1 MKRTAVIFI
10 FCLITT
16 LGVPTGMYAL
26 FVGRAAA
33 PSETDPAAQ
42 TDGSGAAGT
51 TAEADPYGDTIS
63 VFMAEADRVEEL
75 DLLDY
80 VVGVVAAE
88 MPVSYAPEALKAQ
101 AAVSLTL
108 ARYMQKSGAKADLGG
123 AVISS
128 DYRRHQAYLG
138 EAALRALW
146 GERYDENIA
155 VVRAAVDAVSD
166 VTITYGG
173 QPILAVFHA
182 ISAGETESAANVW
195 GGDYPYLTQVDSSGD
210 RLSAGFRSEET
221 LPAAE
226 FFQKLGLT
234 PPEDPASAVRNAV
247 YSEAGY
253 LRSVEICGTPFTGLS
268 LRQRLGLRSSAVSI
282 DYADG
287 DFVLSVRG
295 YGHGVGMSQYG
306 ADYLARQG
314 YSWQEIV
321 AHFYPGTEIRR
332 GTL

>member
-33 PSETDPAAQ
+33 PSETETAAK
-42 TDGSGAAGT
+42 TDESGASET
-51 TAEADPYGDTIS
+51 PSETDPYGDTIS
-63 VFMAEADRVEEL
+63 VFMAETDRVEEL

-80 VVGVVAAE
+80 IVGVVAAE

-182 ISAGETESAANVW
+182 ISAGQTESAANVW
-195 GGDYPYLTQVDSSGD
+195 GGDYPYLTRVDSSGD

-253 LRSVEICGTPFTGLS
+253 LSRSAGPPSRGFPYGKSWGCAP
-268 LRQRLGLRSSAVSI
+268 LRSPSITRTGTSSSAC
-282 DYADG
+282 A
-287 DFVLSVRG
+287 
-295 YGHGVGMSQYG
+295 
-306 ADYLARQG
+306 AT
-314 YSWQEIV
+314 
-321 AHFYPGTEIRR
+321 GTASA
-332 GTL
+332 

>member
-1 MKRTAVIFI
+1 MKRTAVILI

-26 FVGRAAA
+26 YTGRAAG
-33 PSETDPAAQ
+33 PSESETAAE
-42 TDGSGAAGT
+42 TDGSGAAET

-63 VFMAEADRVEEL
+63 VFMAETDRVEEL

-88 MPVSYAPEALKAQ
+88 MPVTYEPEALKAQ

-166 VTITYGG
+166 VTITYAGE
-173 QPILAVFHA
+173 PILAVFHA

-195 GGDYPYLTQVDSSGD
+195 GGDYPYLTRVDSSGD
-210 RLSAGFRSEET
+210 RLSAGFRSEAT

-234 PPEDPASAVRNAV
+234 PPEDPASAVQNAV

-253 LRSVEICGTPFTGLS
+253 LRTVEICGTLFTGLS
-268 LRQRLGLRSSAVSI
+268 LRQKLGLRSAAVTI